1 MLTPVPTSVIYLLS
15 FGCAGSSLLRGLSLV
30 AASGGYSVIA
40 VLRLS
45 LQWLLLFQSMG
56 STAGELQ

>member
-15 FGCAGSSLLRGLSLV
+15 FGLAGSSLLHGLSLV
-30 AASGGYSVIA
+30 ASGGYSVVA
-40 VLRLS
+40 MLRLS
-45 LQWLLLFQSMG
+45 LQWLRLFQSMG